1 MEENDVSLTFRCTKF
16 NQKLNRVWIGIRIL
30 SCIFD
35 ALLIHS
41 LSVSIVVVF
50 TNRRIFIHAL
60 SIISCIIKCPK
71 SNSGSFLFN
80 ILI

>member
-1 MEENDVSLTFRCTKF
+1 MKIRDVDLTYQCTMNRIESRF
-16 NQKLNRVWIGIRIL
+16 NVAIDIRIL

-41 LSVSIVVVF
+41 LSVNIVVVF

-71 SNSGSFLFN
+71 SNSDSSSFLTF
-80 ILI
+80 